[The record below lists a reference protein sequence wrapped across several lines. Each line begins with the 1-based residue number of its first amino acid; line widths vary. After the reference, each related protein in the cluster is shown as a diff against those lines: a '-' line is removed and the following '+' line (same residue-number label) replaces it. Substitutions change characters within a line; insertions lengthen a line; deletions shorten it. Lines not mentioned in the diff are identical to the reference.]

1 MEFEAFRSLLDAVN
15 QRETPAPLTDAED
28 FDVSLPVMGRTGEQ
42 LVRLFRDYVLGSVHT
57 ASPLFMNQLWGG
69 SQEVAVQAELLTAL
83 MNTSMYTREVAPIA
97 TKIERAL
104 IQKMGTLAGFE
115 NPEGQFTTGGSN
127 GNLMA
132 LLMARQRMFP
142 QAKVEGMS
150 EGMRPVIFVSEES
163 HYSLEKAAMTIGMGS
178 QQVWKVPADDRGR
191 LHVDA
196 LKALIGQAREDGL
209 HPMMITA
216 TAGTTVRGA
225 FDSIDEMADVAESE
239 GLWLHVDGAWGGAA
253 LLSKRHRHLLEGVS
267 RADSLVWDA
276 HKMMGM
282 PLMCSALIVKERG
295 MMKQSFDLG
304 NGDYIFHDDEGDLG
318 PETLHCG
325 RRNDALKLFMSWQSL
340 GDRGWEQLIDR
351 YLSLAEYAE
360 QIIEQ
365 HPQLRLVC
373 PRDFTNLC
381 FQVIPE
387 EPVEDMKVFMKYLRK
402 RLMDSGTVMVN
413 QATVRGEQVL
423 RLVIC
428 NPGLH
433 RQHLEAFFRQVVK
446 LGMVG

>member
-15 QRETPAPLTDAED
+15 QRDTPAPLADVEE
-28 FDVSLPVMGRTGEQ
+28 FDVQLPVVGRTRGQ
-42 LVRLFRDYVLGSVHT
+42 LMRLFREYVMGSVHT

-69 SQEVAVQAELLTAL
+69 SNEVAVQAELLTAL
-83 MNTSMYTREVAPIA
+83 MNTSMYTREVAPLA
-97 TKIERAL
+97 TKIERTL
-104 IQKMGTLAGFE
+104 IAKMGSLAGFE

-142 QAKVEGMS
+142 QAKAEGMS

-191 LHVDA
+191 LQQDA
-196 LKALIGQAREDGL
+196 LRALIEQAREEGL

-225 FDSIDEMADVAESE
+225 FDPIDEMADVAEAQ

-253 LLSKRHRHLLEGVS
+253 LLSEAHRHLLEGVS

-295 MMKQSFDLG
+295 MMKQTFDLG
-304 NGDYIFHDDEGDLG
+304 NGDYIFHDVDGDLG

-325 RRNDALKLFMSWQSL
+325 RRNDAFKLFMSWQSM
-340 GDRGWEQLIDR
+340 GDKGWEELIDR
-351 YLSLAEYAE
+351 YFELAEYAE
-360 QIIEQ
+360 QIIEA
-365 HPQLRLVC
+365 HPRLRLVC
-373 PRDFTNLC
+373 LRDFTNLC
-381 FQVIPE
+381 FQVLPE
-387 EPVEDMKVFMKYLRK
+387 EPVDDMKVFMKSVRE
-402 RLMDSGTVMVN
+402 RLMASGKVMVN
-413 QATVRGEQVL
+413 QATVRDEQVL

-428 NPGLH
+428 NPGLQ
-433 RQHLEAFFRQVVK
+433 RQHLDEFFRLV
-446 LGMVG
+446 LELSMVG